1 MLYNLHLHEV
11 RLSNVNWMWNKLN
24 SSGVSAAEFKDAE
37 QGKKGDWFEF
47 LWLVSNAL
55 NLANYKF

>member
-1 MLYNLHLHEV
+1 
-11 RLSNVNWMWNKLN
+11 MWNKLN

-47 LWLVSNAL
+47 L
-55 NLANYKF
+55 